1 MRRSLDGF
9 VSMIEWS
16 AGSGSRGGHSPYPRC
31 RRRIT
36 SERIEEQPHVPLEVL
51 DGYHGSRC
59 DTVLYWIAAVSRC
72 DFLGRWILCMVS
84 PSSIGTGRSL
94 IERVLRKEPARL
106 FLVHDATEHV
116 TFDCYVKPRT
126 TEIRSCSCF
135 QTKHFESNP
144 CGLHHSRRL
153 PLLSP
158 RSSSSSMME
167 EEWQQTKL
175 VSIDGGRT
183 LLVRKRSGN
192 VPATCPLF
200 PSFAGAVWNHKSQ
213 LKNDGR
219 PKLEK
224 KSERWVEKNI
234 GQRIGMQQNKEWW

>member
-153 PLLSP
+153 P
-158 RSSSSSMME
+158 RSIPLFIVIDDGRTMTANKACRSME
-167 EEWQQTKL
+167 
-175 VSIDGGRT
+175 GGRCY
-183 LLVRKRSGN
+183 LFRKRSRN
-192 VPATCPLF
+192 VPATGPCRNDEV
-200 PSFAGAVWNHKSQ
+200 PSVVHC
-213 LKNDGR
+213 LCR
-219 PKLEK
+219 
-224 KSERWVEKNI
+224 
-234 GQRIGMQQNKEWW
+234 M